1 MRQVLNNNN
10 AFSPPLPIGW
20 FARLEF
26 RKVYWEI
33 LWRVLTVI
41 FNKGYSNFQCS
52 PLMKK
57 DRQVGLASSGKLVPL
72 FFAAITPLEERSTLH
87 SDP

>member
-1 MRQVLNNNN
+1 
-10 AFSPPLPIGW
+10 
-20 FARLEF
+20 
-26 RKVYWEI
+26 
-33 LWRVLTVI
+33 
-41 FNKGYSNFQCS
+41 
-52 PLMKK
+52 MKK